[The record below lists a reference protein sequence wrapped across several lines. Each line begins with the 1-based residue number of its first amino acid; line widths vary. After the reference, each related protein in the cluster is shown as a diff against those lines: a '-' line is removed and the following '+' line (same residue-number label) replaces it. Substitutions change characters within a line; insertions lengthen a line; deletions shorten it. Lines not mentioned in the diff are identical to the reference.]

1 MSKKYLV
8 FCGLIMGTMTLDAAV
23 YKGQK
28 VYIKKCRICHEGG
41 EKVATQKTMQAW
53 QEYFQN
59 KGANIAATHMG
70 KASVKRQISELHNNG
85 KAKKLTQDKLE
96 RYFLSGKFQKKS
108 RHLKDFLMQYAKDSG
123 NVPACN

>member
-8 FCGLIMGTMTLDAAV
+8 FCGLIMCTMTLDAAV

-41 EKVATQKTMQAW
+41 EKVATQKTMEAW
-53 QEYFQN
+53 QKYFQN
-59 KGANIAATHMG
+59 KGANIASTHMG
-70 KASVKRQISELHNNG
+70 KSSVKKQISQLHSDG
-85 KAKKLTQDKLE
+85 KAKKLTQDRLE
-96 RYFLSGKFQKKS
+96 NYFLSAKFQKKS
-108 RHLKDFLMQYAKDSG
+108 RHLKDFLVQYAKDSG